1 MPSWLVSVSGEIGTK
16 QTGTQKMLRQVF
28 GEHLSSRIKSAG
40 EEASIREIRG
50 RYLVQG
56 EGDLESLLL
65 SQFGIGK
72 VARLY
77 AHLPLD
83 IARWPWEE
91 LLPKRVFTYVVYWAK
106 GCPLDFIQLV
116 KPLKAALLSYL
127 ETQARERLK
136 SWDNHPPER
145 LEFYLAPGL
154 EKGSFWVLVNPVP
167 GPGGFPVDQG
177 QPGVL
182 VLFSGGPDSLLAAYL
197 LGRRG
202 QNVALLFLDDGA
214 PGRWQ
219 AVSQAAKHLAYFF
232 PAQTLTLWRM
242 PYQKALETIFAK
254 APKRSRCLWCKQT
267 MLLLAAAWARKNGF
281 HAVATGEILGEQAS
295 QTLPALKAYDPDG
308 VLLLR
313 PVLAF
318 TKEEVLAR
326 LKALGLKNVAQQK
339 LPPCGYAPK
348 HPRTQPKEPLLQA
361 RALFPKIKKL
371 CLPPQKVVLSWGRR
385 SL

>member
-16 QTGTQKMLRQVF
+16 QAGTQKMLRQLF
-28 GEHLSSRIKSAG
+28 LEHLSSRIKAAG
-40 EEASIREIRG
+40 EEASIKEIRG
-50 RYLVQG
+50 RFWVQSK
-56 EGDLESLLL
+56 GDLEPLLL
-65 SQFGIGK
+65 SQFGVGK

-77 AHLPLD
+77 AHLPQT
-83 IARWPWEE
+83 IEHWPWKD
-91 LLPKRVFTYVVYWAK
+91 LLPKRAFTYVVYWGK
-106 GCPLDFIQLV
+106 GCRPDFIKMA
-116 KPLKAALLSYL
+116 KPIKAALLSYL

-145 LEFYLAPGL
+145 LELYLFPASERGKL
-154 EKGSFWVLVNPVP
+154 WVLVNPGL

-177 QPGVL
+177 QPGLL

-202 QNVALLFLDDGA
+202 QNVALLFLDDEQQ
-214 PGRWQ
+214 GRWQ
-219 AVSQAAKHLAYFF
+219 AVLQAAKLLAYFF

-242 PYQKALETIFAK
+242 PYQKALETISAK

-267 MLLLAAAWARKNGF
+267 MLLLAAEWARKQGF
-281 HAVATGEILGEQAS
+281 GAVATGEILGEQAS
-295 QTLPALKAYDPDG
+295 QTLPALKVYDPGG

-326 LKALGLKNVAQQK
+326 LKALGLGTLAQQK
-339 LPPCGYAPK
+339 LPPCVFAPK
-348 HPRTQPKEPLLQA
+348 HPRTQPKQALLQA
-361 RALFPKIKKL
+361 RSLFPEIKKL